1 MEISSEDRE
10 ILERLEEELWREQTR
25 FDMQRMNKLIA
36 PDFFEFGRS
45 GRVYHRQDALAVTR
59 QPIDAVFPLP
69 KLHIRLL
76 NENTAQVT
84 YNSAVT
90 HDGVVEY
97 ARRSSIWSRTT
108 SGWTLRVHQGTLFQ
122 P

>member
-25 FDMQRMNKLIA
+25 FDTQRMGELIS

-45 GRVYHRQDALAVTR
+45 GRVYHRQETLTVTH
-59 QPIDAVFPLP
+59 QTIDTVFPLP
-69 KLHIRLL
+69 ELHIRLL
-76 NENTAQVT
+76 NDNIAQVT

-90 HDGVVEY
+90 YDGIVEY

-108 SGWTLRVHQGTLFQ
+108 SGWMLRFHQGIPFQ